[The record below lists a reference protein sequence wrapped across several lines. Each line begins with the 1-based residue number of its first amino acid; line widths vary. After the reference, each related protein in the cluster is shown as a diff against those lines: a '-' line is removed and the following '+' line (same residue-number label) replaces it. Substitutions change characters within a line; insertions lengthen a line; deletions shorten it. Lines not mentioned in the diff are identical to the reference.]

1 MLVRGLWIV
10 AEPKRG
16 GLKKK
21 QSMRSSWNNLLEV
34 GEGSLDIVLVVK
46 TEAPGV
52 IIESL
57 A

>member
-10 AEPKRG
+10 AGPKRG

-21 QSMRSSWNNLLEV
+21 KQSGRSSWNDLLEV

-46 TEAPGV
+46 TEAPG
-52 IIESL
+52 E
-57 A
+57 

>member
-10 AEPKRG
+10 AEPKKG
-16 GLKKK
+16 GVKNNLGKVAGI
-21 QSMRSSWNNLLEV
+21 NLLEV

>member
-21 QSMRSSWNNLLEV
+21 SGRSSWNNLLEV

-46 TEAPGV
+46 TEAPG
-52 IIESL
+52 E
-57 A
+57 